1 MKQKRRRAFCAEAP
15 VECTSAWLEGR
26 SEQVDMAEG
35 GPVGIF
41 PECIWKSL
49 GVLTKRG
56 WHDQIRVVRNL
67 TTPSG
72 CSVADGLWDTNG
84 EAMVACRLRA
94 GDLDKAGSSGD

>member
-1 MKQKRRRAFCAEAP
+1 MSRYTWQREGL
-15 VECTSAWLEGR
+15 LEFSPSVFG
-26 SEQVDMAEG
+26 SHWG
-35 GPVGIF
+35 
-41 PECIWKSL
+41 SL
-49 GVLTKRG
+49 LRGG